1 MLPKY
6 SFLFVS
12 VRVDVCVFFFFFF
25 TPSSLVDLQAQRQQA
40 QYDMV
45 YVERLPEEQQMA
57 SGLFLP
63 TKENPRM
70 HVCKVCMH
78 V

>member
-1 MLPKY
+1 M
-6 SFLFVS
+6 F
-12 VRVDVCVFFFFFF
+12 VCVHA
-25 TPSSLVDLQAQRQQA
+25 SSFGRNLQAQRQQA

-70 HVCKVCMH
+70 HVCKVISFENTADGMVGLC
-78 V
+78 VGSGAAK